1 MKNLRRYFLAG
12 LVSLLPIGVTLFVI
26 YFLVT
31 TLGPIF
37 GSFIHL
43 LPAMRNLPEVAYSVI
58 GFVLLLVVIQ
68 LIGMLATGVLGT
80 WFLRRTSDFFG
91 HLPLLRTVYGTAR
104 QLTDA
109 VLVDRKSLKKVVAL
123 EYPRRGMYSIGFLM
137 SETPV
142 TFADGKRCM
151 FVFLPVTP
159 SPTSGQVHLV
169 PVEDII
175 ETNLGVDEALKVFVS
190 GGAMMPES
198 LKNRLPQRTQ
208 RTSEDTE
215 GN

>member
-26 YFLVT
+26 YFLVD

-43 LPAMRNLPEVAYSVI
+43 VPAMRNLPRIAYSGI
-58 GFVLLLVVIQ
+58 GFLLLLIVV
-68 LIGMLATGVLGT
+68 LVIGMLATGLAGT
-80 WFLRRTSDFFG
+80 WLLRRTSDFFG
-91 HLPLLRTVYGTAR
+91 HLPLLRSVYGTAR

-109 VLVDRKSLKKVVAL
+109 VLVDRKSLKKVIAL
-123 EYPRRGMYSIGFLM
+123 EHPRRGMYSIGFLM
-137 SETPV
+137 SDTPV
-142 TFADGKRCM
+142 AFADGKRCM

-159 SPTSGQVHLV
+159 TPTSGQVHLV

-175 ETNLGVDEALKVFVS
+175 ETDLGVDEALKVFVS
-190 GGAMMPES
+190 GGAVMPES
-198 LKNRLPQRTQ
+198 LKKPLVP
-208 RTSEDTE
+208 
-215 GN
+215 GNA

>member
-1 MKNLRRYFLAG
+1 MKNLKRLFLAG

-26 YFLVT
+26 YFLVN

-43 LPAMRNLPEVAYSVI
+43 LPAMRHLPDVAYSVI
-58 GFVLLLVVIQ
+58 GFILLLIVI
-68 LIGMLATGVLGT
+68 LIIGRIATGFAGT
-80 WFLRRTSDFFG
+80 WLLRRTSEFFS
-91 HLPLLRTVYGTAR
+91 HLPLLRTVYGTVR

-109 VLVDRKSLKKVVAL
+109 VLVDRKSLKKVIAL

-142 TFADGKRCM
+142 MFVGGKKCL

-159 SPTSGQVHLV
+159 TPTSGNVHLV

-175 ETNLGVDEALKVFVS
+175 ETTLGVDEALKVFVS
-190 GGAMMPES
+190 GGAVMPES
-198 LKNRLPQRTQ
+198 LRNLLPPE
-208 RTSEDTE
+208 SA
-215 GN
+215 